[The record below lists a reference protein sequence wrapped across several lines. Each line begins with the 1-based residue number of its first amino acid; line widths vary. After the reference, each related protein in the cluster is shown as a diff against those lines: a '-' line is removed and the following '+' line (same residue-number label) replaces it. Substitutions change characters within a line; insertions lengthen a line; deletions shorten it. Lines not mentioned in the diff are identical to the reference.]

1 MNRRFKQGQNGPNA
15 AQSPLDIA
23 VENRDSQT
31 MEMVRAAIEHENTLL
46 AYQPVMMSN
55 DPTKVGFYEGLIRV
69 LDETGRII
77 PAKDFSEVIEGTEL
91 GHKIDSL
98 SLNMGL
104 KALFE
109 NQSLRLSIN
118 MSALSIG
125 FGPWKQN
132 FYRWIERDKTIAER
146 LILEITES
154 SAMGSPQS
162 VVKFMDE
169 FQLLGV
175 SFALDDFGSGH
186 TALRY
191 FKDFFFDV
199 LKIDGQ
205 FIKSIDTDPDNQALV
220 KAMIGIAKHF
230 DMLTVAEFVETRAEA
245 ETLIALGTDCLQGYF
260 FSAPSTRPRWATE
273 PSQQAAS

>member
-31 MEMVRAAIEHENTLL
+31 MEMVRAAIEHKNTLL

-77 PAKDFSEVIEGTEL
+77 PAKDFIGIIEGTEL

>member
-31 MEMVRAAIEHENTLL
+31 MEMVRAAIEHKNTLL

-77 PAKDFSEVIEGTEL
+77 PAKDFIGIIKGTEL

-132 FYRWIERDKTIAER
+132 FCRWIERDKTIAER

>member
-1 MNRRFKQGQNGPNA
+1 MYSREKSERNSSNV
-15 AQSPLDIA
+15 AQSPLNMA
-23 VENRDSQT
+23 VANRDRQT
-31 MEMVRAAIEHENTLL
+31 VEMVRAAIEHKNTLL
-46 AYQPVMMSN
+46 AYQPVMMSS
-55 DPTKVGFYEGLIRV
+55 DPSRVGFYEGLIRV

-77 PAKDFSEVIEGTEL
+77 PAKDFIDAIEGTEL
-91 GHKIDSL
+91 GHRIDAQ

-118 MSALSIG
+118 MSAHSIG
-125 FGPWKQN
+125 FGPWKRN
-132 FYRWIERDKTIAER
+132 FYRWIERDDTIAER

-154 SAMGSPQS
+154 SAMSAPQM

-169 FQLLGV
+169 LQLLGV

-186 TALRY
+186 TTLRY
-191 FKDFFFDV
+191 FKDFLFDV

-245 ETLIALGTDCLQGYF
+245 ETLIALGTDCLQGYYF
-260 FSAPSTRPRWATE
+260 GAPLTRPRWAKS
-273 PSQQAAS
+273 PRRQAAS

>member
-31 MEMVRAAIEHENTLL
+31 MEMVRAAIEHKNTLL
-46 AYQPVMMSN
+46 AYQPVMRSN

-77 PAKDFSEVIEGTEL
+77 PAKDFIGIIEGTEL

>member
-31 MEMVRAAIEHENTLL
+31 MEMVRAAIEHKNTLL
-46 AYQPVMMSN
+46 TYQPVMMSN

-77 PAKDFSEVIEGTEL
+77 PAKDFIGIIEGTEL

-98 SLNMGL
+98 SLNMDL